1 MAKSGWLKFLG
12 WLVNP
17 VGKLTS
23 HLGTKAAKD
32 QAQFAGSGESGFSN
46 WFARNL
52 PGVNNLWNRFTG
64 NALTSS
70 EMQANEFNAAEA
82 EKQRNWEEYM
92 QSTNYQ
98 RMVADMQA
106 AGVNPALA
114 MSNGQPST
122 PSGSSAQSVSPGA
135 GASMS
140 DLMQLIML
148 PSQIKLMNAQARN
161 TDSLSAKNEVEI
173 GEIEGKTEQLRLI
186 NKYYP
191 RLTEKQIGE
200 LSAKIPNIEADTK
213 KKGLEADVLVADK
226 VIKDAEAVH
235 ASELWHWKVEYE
247 KAHTQ
252 EAKDSA
258 AASAARAA
266 WDVFEKNWTETHG
279 GARPSSSGMLA
290 IAAAVADFLGLT
302 DDHSTS
308 VVGNVIKEK
317 VGEIKDLFDD
327 PAAAVE
333 KKGKEYDDK
342 LARWKERGKRFLSN
356 QYRKSRSNYGLQ

>member
-1 MAKSGWLKFLG
+1 MVKTGWLKFLS
-12 WLVNP
+12 WLNP
-17 VGKLTS
+17 IGKLTS
-23 HLGTKAAKD
+23 FLGTKAAKD
-32 QAQFAGSGESGFSN
+32 QAQFASSGESGFSN

-92 QSTNYQ
+92 QGTNYQ

-122 PSGSSAQSVSPGA
+122 PSGASAQSVTPGQ
-135 GASMS
+135 GVSMS
-140 DLMQLIML
+140 DLMQLFMM
-148 PSQIKLMNAQARN
+148 PAQKKLLEAQARN
-161 TDSLSAKNEVEI
+161 TDTLSDKNEAEI
-173 GEIEGKTEQLRLI
+173 GEIQSREENYRLI

-191 RLTEKQIGE
+191 SLTEKQLDKFDIDIRKG
-200 LSAKIPNIEADTK
+200 
-213 KKGLEADVLVADK
+213 GLEAEVLEADK
-226 VIKDAEAVH
+226 VIKEAEGKYAD
-235 ASELWHWKVEYE
+235 ELQHWKVEYE

-252 EAKDSA
+252 EAKDNA
-258 AASAARAA
+258 AAAAARAA
-266 WDVFEKNWTETHG
+266 WDVFEKNWTESHN

-290 IAAAVADFLGLT
+290 IAAAVADFLGISS
-302 DDHSTS
+302 DDAANS
-308 VVGNVIKEK
+308 VVGKVIKDK
-317 VGEIKDLFDD
+317 AGEIKDLIDN
-327 PAAAVE
+327 PQGAVE
-333 KKGKEYDDK
+333 KHGKEIDDK
-342 LARWKERGKRFLSN
+342 FARWKERGKRFVKN